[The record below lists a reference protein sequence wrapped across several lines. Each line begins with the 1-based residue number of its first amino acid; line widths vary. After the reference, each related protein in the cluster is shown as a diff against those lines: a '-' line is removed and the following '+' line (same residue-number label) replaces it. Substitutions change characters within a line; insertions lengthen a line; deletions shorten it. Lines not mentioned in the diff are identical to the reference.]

1 MSSDY
6 IILDYLLFCIVKD
19 PVTGDYKP
27 LLCIP
32 TSKVDTLLYHFHS
45 SLMGGHTGVTKA
57 YMTISQH
64 IYCPNLA
71 HHIHACITGCHICQM
86 IKAGRK
92 YDQPF
97 NK

>member
-6 IILDYLLFCIVKD
+6 MILDYLLFHIVKD
-19 PVTGDYKP
+19 LVTEDYKP

-45 SLMGGHTGVTKA
+45 SLMGDHTGVTKA

-71 HHIHACITGCHICQM
+71 HHICAYITGCHICQM
-86 IKAGRK
+86 IKAGKK